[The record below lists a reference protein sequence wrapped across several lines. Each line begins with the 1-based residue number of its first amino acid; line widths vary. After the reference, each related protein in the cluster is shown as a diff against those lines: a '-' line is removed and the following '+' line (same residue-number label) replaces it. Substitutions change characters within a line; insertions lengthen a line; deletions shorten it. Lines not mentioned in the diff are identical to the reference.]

1 MSFPNFIIAG
11 FPKCGTTSLHYYLS
25 EHPEIYM
32 PKQKELHF
40 FTNKI
45 LSKQIAGKGDEIT
58 AQTHINRLEDYQK
71 FFPNNDKYKA
81 VGEASPSYINYPEIY
96 NEIKTQLSNPKIIIL
111 IRDPINRAY
120 SNYLHLKRE
129 GRETLSFQ
137 EALDREQNRKNI
149 EYSDFWYYKFNSS
162 YYEKIKEIKNV
173 FDKVLILTQEELI
186 VSPKETIKTAY
197 SFLSVDNKF
206 LPKILSRKYNPG
218 GNYRNNIITTTIFKP
233 SKTKNILKKAIS
245 IKPWMKDVLNW
256 ITKQYKNPTD
266 PIDIKTIKK
275 LKNYFKKDVELIE
288 SIGVDVSLWR
298 RYK

>member
-58 AQTHINRLEDYQK
+58 AQTHINRLEDYQN

-120 SNYLHLKRE
+120 SNYCLLY
-129 GRETLSFQ
+129 T
-137 EALDREQNRKNI
+137 
-149 EYSDFWYYKFNSS
+149 
-162 YYEKIKEIKNV
+162 
-173 FDKVLILTQEELI
+173 
-186 VSPKETIKTAY
+186 SP
-197 SFLSVDNKF
+197 SPRDS
-206 LPKILSRKYNPG
+206 
-218 GNYRNNIITTTIFKP
+218 
-233 SKTKNILKKAIS
+233 
-245 IKPWMKDVLNW
+245 
-256 ITKQYKNPTD
+256 
-266 PIDIKTIKK
+266 
-275 LKNYFKKDVELIE
+275 
-288 SIGVDVSLWR
+288 
-298 RYK
+298 